1 MSITE
6 NHNIV
11 RETPRRKW
19 MKYFWGALPL
29 LALILIIFILSALID
44 EKSEKLDAANKG
56 LKVLEGMRLASENA
70 DKIIAVISVSKDA
83 GDAIKKLTDELKM
96 TPDQAKA
103 VLHMPMAAFSE
114 FERAKLDKQI
124 AYIQKQ
130 IQDKKLDVEP
140 ERPDL
145 NVAALELSPVT
156 IRDRINLPGIVEPW
170 VKYNIIAEVRGEV
183 KQKLIDKGTPIHAG
197 DVLAVLDT
205 RDYEI
210 AIEAA
215 KSSYDTSLSSMKRI
229 EKLYSEKL
237 ASRSQLDEISA
248 QMERFRAELDSAKLN
263 FERCTIRS
271 PITGI
276 INNVY
281 IEKGE
286 YVKLSDPV
294 AEVLQIDKVKI
305 SVGIPESDVSA
316 ISAVEEFEVKLDA
329 LEGKTFSAKKYF
341 LSKSSDAEARLYKL
355 ELEIENPSHE
365 ILPDMFAR
373 VEIVKR
379 EMTDVLAVPLY
390 SIITLNN
397 QQTVYVVNENIA
409 RARKVQTGIQEGW
422 LMQIKEGLE
431 PGDHVI
437 VVGHRRVSD
446 GQKVNVV
453 RTVKNMEELAN

>member
-1 MSITE
+1 MSTTE
-6 NHNIV
+6 NQNIV
-11 RETPRRKW
+11 QESPRRKW
-19 MKYFWGALPL
+19 LKYFWGALPL
-29 LALILIIFILSALID
+29 LALIVIIMILSALVNA
-44 EKSEKLDAANKG
+44 KSGKLEAANKG
-56 LKVLEGMRLASENA
+56 LKVLEGMRLASK
-70 DKIIAVISVSKDA
+70 DTDRIMAVISASKDP
-83 GDAIKKLTDELKM
+83 GDAVKKLADELKM
-96 TPDQAKA
+96 TPEQAKA
-103 VLHMPMAAFSE
+103 VLHMPLAAFSE
-114 FERAKLDKQI
+114 LERAKLDKQI

-130 IQDKKLDVEP
+130 IQEKKIDVEP

-156 IRDRINLPGIVEPW
+156 IMDRINLPGIVEPW

-183 KQKLIDKGTPIHAG
+183 RQKLIGKGTPIQAG
-197 DVLAVLDT
+197 DVIAVLDT
-205 RDYEI
+205 RDYAI

-215 KSSYDTSLSSMKRI
+215 KASYDTSLSSMKRI

-248 QMERFRAELDSAKLN
+248 QMERFKAELDSARLN

-286 YVKLSDPV
+286 YVNLSDPI
-294 AEVLQIDKVKI
+294 AEVLQMDKIKI

-316 ISAVEEFEVKLDA
+316 VSSVEDFEVRLDA
-329 LEGKTFSAKKYF
+329 LDGKTFNAKKYF

-355 ELEIENPSHE
+355 ELEIENPAHE

-373 VEIVKR
+373 VDIIKR
-379 EMTDVLAVPLY
+379 EISGVLAVPLY
-390 SIITLNN
+390 SVITLNN

-409 RARKVQTGIQEGW
+409 RARKVKTGIQEGW
-422 LMQIKEGLE
+422 LIQITEGLE
-431 PGDHVI
+431 PGDNVI
-437 VVGHRRVSD
+437 VVGHRRVSE

-453 RTVKNMEELAN
+453 RTVRNMEELAN

>member
-1 MSITE
+1 MSTTE
-6 NHNIV
+6 NHAIV
-11 RETPRRKW
+11 RETPRKKW

-29 LALILIIFILSALID
+29 LALILIIVILSALID
-44 EKSEKLDAANKG
+44 EKREKLDAANKG
-56 LKVLEGMRLASENA
+56 LKALEGMRLASENA
-70 DKIIAVISVSKDA
+70 DKIIAVIHASKDA
-83 GDAIKKLTDELKM
+83 GDAVKKLTGEFKM

-103 VLHMPMAAFSE
+103 VLHMPVAAFSE
-114 FERAKLDKQI
+114 SERAKLDKQI
-124 AYIQKQ
+124 AYVQKQ
-130 IQDKKLDVEP
+130 IQDKKLEVEP
-140 ERPDL
+140 EQPDI
-145 NVAALELSPVT
+145 NVAALEISPVT
-156 IRDRINLPGIVEPW
+156 LRDRINLPGIVEPW

-183 KQKLIDKGTPIHAG
+183 KQKRIDKGTPIQAG
-197 DVLAVLDT
+197 EALAVLDT

-215 KSSYDTSLSSMKRI
+215 KASYDTALASLKRI

-237 ASRSQLDEISA
+237 ASRSQLDDISA
-248 QMERFRAELDSAKLN
+248 QTERFKAELDSAKLN

-316 ISAVEEFEVKLDA
+316 VSAVEEFEVKLDA

-379 EMTDVLAVPLY
+379 EISDGLAVPLY

-397 QQTVYVVNENIA
+397 QQTVYVVSENIA
-409 RARKVQTGIQEGW
+409 RARNVQTGIQEGW

-453 RTVKNMEELAN
+453 RTIKNMEELAN